1 MDEDIKPF
9 WLDMSEARLQRHL
22 TEKKYPLGIMRGI
35 ITRVRYL
42 KATRRKSRI
51 KATVTQQMWDD
62 ILRAARQELARVRTS
77 KAQLKSTEM
86 DGFMSN
92 GGQAKFNALN
102 IYGEAITE
110 VIAKLRKLREAGDQT
125 PKQFAAYI
133 KQETGRVIPNDGVHW
148 SDYVSAKLKEQIVE
162 LFDKAPSAARGKK
175 KVPFERTV
183 SAEENAIQ
191 RAFLSN
197 QLTVARTETEDLLS
211 GTEDPVKR
219 KELKKILQD
228 IHFADHKLDI
238 ASRTAFLPRQWRGLL
253 SLGVVDP
260 F

>member
-22 TEKKYPLGIMRGI
+22 LEKKYPMSLVRGI
-35 ITRVRYL
+35 VTRVRAL
-42 KATRRKSRI
+42 KAQRRKSRI

-62 ILRAARQELARVRTS
+62 ILRAARLELARIRTM

-92 GGQAKFNALN
+92 SGQAKFNALN
-102 IYGEAITE
+102 IYGESIAE

-162 LFDKAPSAARGKK
+162 LFNRAPMAARGKK
-175 KVPFERTV
+175 KVPFERKV
-183 SAEENAIQ
+183 SPEENSVQ
-191 RAFLSN
+191 RAFLVS
-197 QLTVARTETEDLLS
+197 QLEVARKETEELLMRA
-211 GTEDPVKR
+211 EDPEER

-228 IHFADHKLDI
+228 VQFADHKLDM

>member
-42 KATRRKSRI
+42 KATRRKARI
-51 KATVTQQMWDD
+51 KATVAQQMWDD

-77 KAQLKSTEM
+77 KAQVKSTDM

-133 KQETGRVIPNDGVHW
+133 KQETGRVIPNDGTHW
-148 SDYVSAKLKEQIVE
+148 SDYVSPKLKAQIIE

-175 KVPFERTV
+175 KVPFERMV

-238 ASRTAFLPRQWRGLL
+238 ASNTAFLPRQWRGLL
-253 SLGVVDP
+253 SLGVDDP
-260 F
+260 Q

>member
-22 TEKKYPLGIMRGI
+22 LEKKYPMAIVRGI
-35 ITRVRYL
+35 VTRVRAL
-42 KATRRKSRI
+42 KTQRRKSRI

-62 ILRAARQELARVRTS
+62 ILRAARLELARIRTM

-92 GGQAKFNALN
+92 SGQAKFNALN
-102 IYGEAITE
+102 IYGESIAE

-162 LFDKAPSAARGKK
+162 LFNRAPMAARGKK
-175 KVPFERTV
+175 KVPFERKV
-183 SAEENAIQ
+183 SPEENSVQ
-191 RAFLSN
+191 RAFLVS
-197 QLTVARTETEDLLS
+197 QLEVARKETEELLMR
-211 GTEDPVKR
+211 TEDPEER
-219 KELKKILQD
+219 KELKKILRD
-228 IHFADHKLDI
+228 VHFADHKLDM
-238 ASRTAFLPRQWRGLL
+238 ASRTDFLPRQWRGLL